1 MQAIVFTK
9 NDRSVGLVVERII
22 DIVEEVVTVKR
33 GANRKGVLGTIVVQ
47 NRVTD
52 LLDVENVVLAA
63 DPSFGVAT
71 KAVALAEEV

>member
-1 MQAIVFTK
+1 
-9 NDRSVGLVVERII
+9 
-22 DIVEEVVTVKR
+22 
-33 GANRKGVLGTIVVQ
+33 VLGTIVVQ

-71 KAVALAEEV
+71 KVVALAEEV